1 MQHKK
6 ITVEQLDALKD
17 PTLED
22 ILALVNNGKYG
33 KFFRDRPY
41 EFSDGSRECMTLEGV
56 RAYGRLTSIL
66 FACGGL
72 AGNDELRASMCDIVD
87 RLDGIAEE
95 VS

>member
-6 ITVEQLDALKD
+6 ITAEQLDVLKD

-41 EFSDGSRECMTLEGV
+41 EFGDGSRECMTLKGI
-56 RAYGRLTSIL
+56 RAYIRLTSIL
-66 FACGGL
+66 FACGRL
-72 AGNDELRASMCDIVD
+72 VGNDELRASMYDIVE

-95 VS
+95 VV